1 MHSSVWP
8 VLRKIRAQSQ
18 WRIAFEVAPGKS
30 NYQLG
35 IQQMNEIAKLKP
47 ARPPTAFTLI
57 ELLVVIAIIAILA
70 AVLLPVLTAAQ
81 QRGYGSACLNNQKQI
96 IEAALMYVDDN
107 TGYLP
112 YCNSDLGNARG
123 PGWLYTG
130 EMLNANLYTNN
141 PVCWESGTLWDYL
154 KIPKVYLCPLDIRNP
169 YFTQRA
175 NQLTSYIWDWAES
188 GFAEGVYQNTKVSVV
203 WSPECILFWEPYI
216 PGDSAVAMH
225 AYNDGANYPY
235 YPAYQ
240 EGLGTL
246 HDKRG
251 GFVPRLD
258 GSVKF
263 MKQVDFNS
271 DAETV
276 PGQGPGPGGKTYT
289 WWSTFSSSSGNGH

>member
-1 MHSSVWP
+1 MM
-8 VLRKIRAQSQ
+8 KNM
-18 WRIAFEVAPGKS
+18 RINTTRHLP
-30 NYQLG
+30 
-35 IQQMNEIAKLKP
+35 
-47 ARPPTAFTLI
+47 AFTLI

-70 AVLLPVLTAAQ
+70 AVLLPVLTLAQ
-81 QRGYGSACLNNQKQI
+81 QKGYAAACLDNQKQI
-96 IEAALMYVDDN
+96 IEATMMYVDDN
-107 TGYLP
+107 SGYLP
-112 YCNSDLGNARG
+112 YCNSDLGNSPG

-130 EMLNANLYTNN
+130 AMLNASLNTNN
-141 PVCWESGTLWDYL
+141 ILCWESGTLWYYL
-154 KIPKVYLCPLDIRNP
+154 KIPKAYLCPWDIKNL

-175 NQLTSYIWDWAES
+175 NQLTSYIWDWSES
-188 GFAEGVYQNTKVSVV
+188 GFAEAVYQNCKVSVV

-251 GFVPRLD
+251 GYVARLD
-258 GSVKF
+258 GSVMF
-263 MKQVDFNS
+263 MRQADFNA

-276 PGQGPGPGGKTYT
+276 PGNGPGPGGKTYT
-289 WWSTFSSSSGNGH
+289 WWSPFPPSTNGH